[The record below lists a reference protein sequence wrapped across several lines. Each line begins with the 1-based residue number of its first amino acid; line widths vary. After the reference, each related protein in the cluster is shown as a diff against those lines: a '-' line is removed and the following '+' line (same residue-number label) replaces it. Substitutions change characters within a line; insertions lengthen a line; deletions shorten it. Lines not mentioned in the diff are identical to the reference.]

1 MVELVTLI
9 VLLVAG
15 LVAIATAVSLVR
27 VVIGAEILTLAALYA
42 AAVARD
48 VNLLAVAAAVG
59 VAETLIFVATL
70 FKLAKEGHV

>member
-1 MVELVTLI
+1 MTEPVTLI

-15 LVAIATAVSLVR
+15 LVVIATAVSLVR

-48 VNLLAVAAAVG
+48 INILAVVAAVG
-59 VAETLIFVATL
+59 VAETIIFVATL
-70 FKLAKEGHV
+70 FKMAKEGHV